1 MVKFGKT
8 FPQLQKKE
16 WKSEYINY
24 KALKHFIKVE
34 NTKEEKVEQK
44 ELIKQF
50 VSLLNQ
56 EVKNVYLFY
65 VQTEREIYIMIN
77 SHLHIRNTY
86 DSMNLNSINN
96 EVKAL
101 IDIISFAY
109 DLLCYIK
116 INMIAVQKILKKFLL
131 HLRKYL
137 K

>member
-65 VQTEREIYIMIN
+65 VQTER
-77 SHLHIRNTY
+77 
-86 DSMNLNSINN
+86 
-96 EVKAL
+96 
-101 IDIISFAY
+101 
-109 DLLCYIK
+109 
-116 INMIAVQKILKKFLL
+116 
-131 HLRKYL
+131 
-137 K
+137 